1 MATPRRKQPVWR
13 ETLRRTP
20 GLRLTKQRCEV
31 YRVLLETRD
40 HPTAALVYERVRK
53 RMPSVSPATVYNCL
67 DALAEKKLVNQV
79 TFDRGPSRYC
89 PNLVDHVH
97 LMEEETGE
105 VTDVFFQDGV
115 CLESIFKLPK
125 DVEISNVEIYVRV
138 RKKTNEGNEE

>member
-1 MATPRRKQPVWR
+1 MATSRRKQPAWR
-13 ETLRRTP
+13 ETLRHTP

-53 RMPSVSPATVYNCL
+53 RMPCVSPATVYNCL
-67 DALAEKKLVNQV
+67 DALTEKKLVNQV

-97 LMEEETGE
+97 LMDEETGA
-105 VTDVFFQDGV
+105 VTDAPFQEGV
-115 CLESIFKLPK
+115 CLESLLKLPE

-138 RKKTNEGNEE
+138 RKKMKEDQDV